1 MATAQSMVVSQITKN
16 ENAALRTFVQRIL
29 DELGAQV
36 FEIILFGSKA
46 RGDSNADSD
55 VDVLILANE
64 ENRRLQERVNI
75 IASQISLDYDV
86 LFNPLLIAEPRWR
99 QMSSERFSVCRN
111 VERDGVVLFSRPT
124 SKVQLKHFFNVPPS
138 TPSAART

>member
-1 MATAQSMVVSQITKN
+1 VVVDQITQN
-16 ENAALRTFVQRIL
+16 ENAALRTFVQRVL

-36 FEIILFGSKA
+36 FQVILFGSKA

-64 ENRRLQERVNI
+64 ENRRLQETINK

-86 LFNPLLIAEPRWR
+86 LFNPLLIAEARWR

-111 VERDGVVLFSRPT
+111 VERDGVTLFNR
-124 SKVQLKHFFNVPPS
+124 
-138 TPSAART
+138 

>member
-1 MATAQSMVVSQITKN
+1 MVTAQPMVIDQITQT
-16 ENAALRTFVQRIL
+16 ENAALRIFIQRVL
-29 DELGAQV
+29 DELDAQV
-36 FEIILFGSKA
+36 FQVILFGSKA

-64 ENRRLQERVNI
+64 ENRRLQETINI

-86 LFNPLLIAEPRWR
+86 LFNPLLIAEARWR

-111 VERDGVVLFSRPT
+111 VERDGVTLFSC
-124 SKVQLKHFFNVPPS
+124 
-138 TPSAART
+138 

>member
-1 MATAQSMVVSQITKN
+1 MVTAQSMVVDQITQT
-16 ENAALRTFVQRIL
+16 ENTALRTFVQRIL
-29 DELGAQV
+29 AELDAQV
-36 FEIILFGSKA
+36 FQVILFGSKA

-64 ENRRLQERVNI
+64 ENRRLQETINV

-86 LFNPLLIAEPRWR
+86 LFNPLLIAEARWR

-111 VERDGVVLFSRPT
+111 VERDGVMLFSRPVET
-124 SKVQLKHFFNVPPS
+124 
-138 TPSAART
+138 

>member
-36 FEIILFGSKA
+36 FQIILFGSKA

-55 VDVLILANE
+55 VDVLILVNE
-64 ENRRLQERVNI
+64 ENRRLQERINI

-86 LFNPLLIAEPRWR
+86 LFNPLLIAEARWR
-99 QMSSERFSVCRN
+99 QMSRERFSVCRN
-111 VERDGVVLFSRPT
+111 VERDGVVLFSRST
-124 SKVQLKHFFNVPPS
+124 SNVQL
-138 TPSAART
+138 